1 MGGVKMEAVKR
12 KLSRLSRNVKLLLLW
27 FCLTL
32 ALLLAEIT
40 FFHFVLELKTLLS
53 FCILP
58 FLGFVLVRI
67 ILVIRSG
74 RRFVSMA
81 GRLAAWAIVFFV
93 LGFLNLIVFVFMPSK
108 IYWHTK
114 VHAQDRFEA
123 ALSEVYPEEDLIPL
137 ELGAP
142 RNVVYHSYGYSFLFF
157 VGSSDALSC
166 RYDATDYS
174 AQKAALETRYHFRTE
189 PLNAHWHTYSE
200 SAEPVEPYAVIGD
213 DCFRFLL
220 PGDDDE
226 YSLEFYKQCMIS
238 VTNGQKQEIV
248 YLVYQDAQSGGV
260 GDGRT
265 CWDDECGW
273 TCIR

>member
-1 MGGVKMEAVKR
+1 MEAVKR

-74 RRFVSMA
+74 RRFGSMA

-142 RNVVYHSYGYSFLFF
+142 RNVVYHNYTSSVFVLNSRTVVPLRRNRLF
-157 VGSSDALSC
+157 
-166 RYDATDYS
+166 
-174 AQKAALETRYHFRTE
+174 
-189 PLNAHWHTYSE
+189 
-200 SAEPVEPYAVIGD
+200 SAEGRAGNTLSFPHGASECALAYV
-213 DCFRFLL
+213 FR
-220 PGDDDE
+220 
-226 YSLEFYKQCMIS
+226 
-238 VTNGQKQEIV
+238 
-248 YLVYQDAQSGGV
+248 V
-260 GDGRT
+260 GRAGRT
-265 CWDDECGW
+265 VCGH
-273 TCIR
+273 RRRLLSLSSAGG